1 MQQTF
6 LFNNYSDRSISNT
19 IGDVRIGVEAFVDS
33 KTFLHTSH
41 ASKANASSPGKGKR
55 NPWSPVE
62 MPPNGFQT
70 GSSILFSE
78 ENLSGVGQEEI
89 CIEKQ

>member
-19 IGDVRIGVEAFVDS
+19 IGDARIGVEAFVDS

-41 ASKANASSPGKGKR
+41 MSKANASSPGKGKR

-70 GSSILFSE
+70 KTGSSFLFS
-78 ENLSGVGQEEI
+78 
-89 CIEKQ
+89 

>member
-6 LFNNYSDRSISNT
+6 LFNNHSDRSISNT

-41 ASKANASSPGKGKR
+41 ASKANASSPGRGKR

-70 GSSILFSE
+70 KTGSSFLFS
-78 ENLSGVGQEEI
+78 
-89 CIEKQ
+89 